1 MASGRMRQI
10 TLHDAGELGD
20 LLYTIVKKLNLS
32 ACAVVFSKEAR
43 TLLSYFT
50 TMQDVLPE
58 LIAFY
63 PVDAYSEEYYVTLYN
78 DKCLTIVPA
87 RQTDENRHFLRE
99 DESDVL
105 LIDGAVSSGV
115 IEANDGKTM
124 LEVDFEDDADITCS
138 TSESKSYKL
147 KTEFPFTALPSKFSI
162 VDNIDYINYYN
173 PITWD

>member
-1 MASGRMRQI
+1 MRQI

-32 ACAVVFSKEAR
+32 VCAVVFSEEAR
-43 TLLSYFT
+43 TLLSYFS

-58 LIAFY
+58 LIEFY

-87 RQTDENRHFLRE
+87 RQTDENMRFLRE
-99 DESDVL
+99 DEPDIL
-105 LIDGAVSSGV
+105 LIDGEASSGV
-115 IEANDGKTM
+115 IGANDGKIM
-124 LEVDFEDDADITCS
+124 LEIDFDDDADVTSS
-138 TSESKSYKL
+138 TAESKSYQL
-147 KTEFPFTALPSKFSI
+147 KTDFPFTALPSKFSI